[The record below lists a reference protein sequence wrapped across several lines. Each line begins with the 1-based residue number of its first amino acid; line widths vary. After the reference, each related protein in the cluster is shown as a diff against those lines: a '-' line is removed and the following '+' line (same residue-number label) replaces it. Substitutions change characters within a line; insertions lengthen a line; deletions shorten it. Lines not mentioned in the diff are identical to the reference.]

1 MIENLQG
8 LLLPM
13 NAYEYLRNFID
24 IAIVAF
30 LFYKL
35 YKMLVNTRAAALV
48 KGMIV
53 IAIITVICNF
63 MELHV
68 VTWLLS
74 KSFWGIAVA
83 LPVVFQPE
91 LRRALEQIGRG
102 RLFHKPG
109 DLDKS
114 QLDDMVEQVVDAATI
129 MSRDKVGAL
138 IAFECKTRLD
148 EYVDD
153 ERSVKIDGLVS
164 SGLLQNIFVKDT
176 PLHDKA
182 VIVRGNRV
190 YAACCELPL
199 CRDHSLSADLGTRH
213 SAAVGLSEET
223 DAYILVVSEETGTI
237 SIAHKGR
244 LNRRLSG
251 SDVTQML
258 TVGLTVNLGTK
269 EEKELSLIDKAKLG
283 LSEFIKSKDAS
294 DKKGGKK
301 K

>member
-1 MIENLQG
+1 MYENLQG
-8 LLLPM
+8 LILPM
-13 NAYEYLRNFID
+13 NVYDLARNFID

-35 YKMLVNTRAAALV
+35 YKMLVNTRAAALI
-48 KGMIV
+48 KGMMV
-53 IAIITVICNF
+53 IGIITLLCNF
-63 MELHV
+63 IGLHV

-102 RLFHKPG
+102 RLFHKSG
-109 DLDKS
+109 YLDKTE
-114 QLDDMVEQVVDAATI
+114 LDEMVEQVVDATSI

-138 IAFECKTRLD
+138 IVFECKTRLD

-153 ERSVKIDGLVS
+153 RAVRIDGLVS

-199 CRDHSLSADLGTRH
+199 CKDHSLSSDLGTRH

-223 DAYILVVSEETGTI
+223 DAYVLVVSEETGI
-237 SIAHKGR
+237 VSIAHKGR
-244 LNRRLSG
+244 LNRRLSS

-258 TVGLTVNLGTK
+258 TSGLAVILSTK
-269 EEKELSLIDKAKLG
+269 ENKELTWKDKIKEG
-283 LSEFIKSKDAS
+283 ISEFIKGKEPS
-294 DKKGGKK
+294 DKEGGKK

>member
-8 LLLPM
+8 LLMPM
-13 NAYEYLRNFID
+13 NIYELILNFID

-53 IAIITVICNF
+53 IFLIFVLCSYMGLNV
-63 MELHV
+63 M
-68 VTWLLS
+68 TWLLS
-74 KSFWGIAVA
+74 KSFMGFAVT
-83 LPVVFQPE
+83 LPIVFQPE
-91 LRRALEQIGRG
+91 LRKALEQIGRG

-109 DLDKS
+109 YIDKS
-114 QLDDMVEQVVDAATI
+114 ELDDMIEQVVEATTV

-138 IAFECKTRLD
+138 IVFECKTRLD

-153 ERSVKIDGLVS
+153 RSVKIDGLVS

-199 CRDHSLSADLGTRH
+199 CKDHSLSSDLGTRH

-223 DAYILVVSEETGTI
+223 DAYILVVSEETGI
-237 SIAHKGR
+237 VSIANRGR
-244 LNRRLSG
+244 LNRRLSPN
-251 SDVTQML
+251 DVTQML
-258 TVGLTVNLGTK
+258 SNGLAVNINTK
-269 EEKELSLIDKAKLG
+269 DNKELTLKEKIKEGISD
-283 LSEFIKSKDAS
+283 FIKDKDVS
-294 DKKGGKK
+294 SQEGGKK

>member
-1 MIENLQG
+1 
-8 LLLPM
+8 M
-13 NAYEYLRNFID
+13 NAFDLGRNFID

-35 YKMLVNTRAAALV
+35 YKMLVNTRAAALI
-48 KGMIV
+48 KGMMV
-53 IAIITVICNF
+53 IGIITLLCNF
-63 MELHV
+63 IGLHV

-91 LRRALEQIGRG
+91 LRKALEQIGRG

-109 DLDKS
+109 YMDKTELDE
-114 QLDDMVEQVVDAATI
+114 MVEQVVEATSI

-138 IAFECKTRLD
+138 IVFECKTRLD
-148 EYVDD
+148 EYIDD
-153 ERSVKIDGLVS
+153 RAVKIDGLVS

-182 VIVRGNRV
+182 VIIRENRV

-199 CRDHSLSADLGTRH
+199 CKDHSLSSDLGTRH

-223 DAYILVVSEETGTI
+223 DAYVLVVSEETGI
-237 SIAHKGR
+237 VSIANKGR
-244 LNRRLSG
+244 LNRRLSSG
-251 SDVTQML
+251 DVTQML
-258 TVGLTVNLGTK
+258 TSGLSVILSTK
-269 EEKELSLIDKAKLG
+269 ENKELTWMDKIKEAIID
-283 LSEFIKSKDAS
+283 FFNWKDTS
-294 DKKGGKK
+294 NNEGGKK

>member
-13 NAYEYLRNFID
+13 NVYEYLRNFID

-53 IAIITVICNF
+53 IAIITVLCNF
-63 MELHV
+63 MGLHV

-91 LRRALEQIGRG
+91 LRKALEQIGRG

-109 DLDKS
+109 DLDKTE
-114 QLDDMVEQVVDAATI
+114 LDEMVEQVVDAATI

-138 IAFECKTRLD
+138 IVFECKTRLE

-153 ERSVKIDGLVS
+153 RSVKIDGYVS

-199 CRDHSLSADLGTRH
+199 CKDHSLSADLGTRH

-223 DAYILVVSEETGTI
+223 DAYVLVVSEETGII

-244 LNRRLSG
+244 LNRRLSA
-251 SDVTQML
+251 SDVAQML
-258 TVGLTVNLGTK
+258 TNGLTVNINTK
-269 EEKELSLIDKAKLG
+269 EEKELSPIDKIKEW
-283 LSEFIKSKDAS
+283 LSDFVKSKESS